1 MTKQRT
7 DSMNPAQELFAGA
20 PTVPATGAR
29 WDETEG
35 QGAAGQPL
43 VRGQAMNIGVVY
55 LAGRPHAKVSQVV
68 DEFVIGGHQVSEVA
82 LDLLDSIGKPYDL
95 ILIDAPLRMRHLE
108 NLSLSEFRQACR
120 APLVLLVDAP
130 AVDVTVSGILAG
142 ADAVIPVTT
151 PRQVIVA
158 HCRALVRR
166 CAGPLAAPQH

>member
-1 MTKQRT
+1 VTKHRT
-7 DSMNPAQELFAGA
+7 ASMNPSPELFAGA

-29 WDETEG
+29 LDETEG

-68 DEFVIGGHQVSEVA
+68 DEFVIGGHQVSEVV
-82 LDLLDSIGKPYDL
+82 LDLLDSMGKPYDL
-95 ILIDAPLRMRHLE
+95 ILIDAPLRMRNLE

>member
-1 MTKQRT
+1 
-7 DSMNPAQELFAGA
+7 
-20 PTVPATGAR
+20 
-29 WDETEG
+29 
-35 QGAAGQPL
+35 
-43 VRGQAMNIGVVY
+43 MNIGVVY

-68 DEFVIGGHQVSEVA
+68 EEFVIGGHQVSEVA
-82 LDLLDSIGKPYDL
+82 LDLLDSMGKPYDL
-95 ILIDAPLRMRHLE
+95 ILIDAPLRMRNLE
-108 NLSLSEFRQACR
+108 NLSLSELRQACR